1 MRLWRSRY
9 AFGSIYA
16 YGVRYRASHSICL
29 LRKRWWHFSG
39 GRIVK
44 VKFCMIQKDG
54 CKPIYTVKYV
64 NFYNKRRWIIKNN
77 Y

>member
-29 LRKRWWHFSG
+29 LCKRADNQWLPLQANLDIPTKIKTNTVG
-39 GRIVK
+39 AGALD
-44 VKFCMIQKDG
+44 C
-54 CKPIYTVKYV
+54 PITS
-64 NFYNKRRWIIKNN
+64 IKNTQVTVL
-77 Y
+77 